1 MRSKLQVVEVSPS
14 ERFNLASDTALD
26 QNNSPKHDGRVK
38 ELPVQHLPIIGI
50 MRRML
55 NAKRFHNIVQLLM
68 LPTDQNVASAR
79 VAVHHLNDSFTV
91 VPVDAS
97 IDNQS

>member
-1 MRSKLQVVEVSPS
+1 MRSKLQIVEVSPS
-14 ERFNLASDTALD
+14 ERFNLASDATLD
-26 QNNSPKHDGRVK
+26 QNNSLKHDGRVK
-38 ELPVQHLPIIGI
+38 ELQVQHLPIIGI

-55 NAKRFHNIVQLLM
+55 NAKRFHNVMQLLM

-79 VAVHHLNDSFTV
+79 VAVHRVNDSFTV
-91 VPVDAS
+91 VPFDAS